1 MPPKRKSSQT
11 DGAGDGD
18 VQPRRSTRRRTST
31 AQARE
36 AAASESAAPQKQAK
50 KPAAVKKAA
59 PKAGRKGKQGDDNED
74 DADRQAAPPPA
85 GGEVGSKANGAK
97 AVKTPSKSAAAET
110 KPKDAK
116 DQGRQ
121 YWLMKAEPES
131 RIENGVDVRF
141 SIDDLAAKK
150 EPEPWDGMHSHS
162 LFPIRVHIQVHVRTD
177 RRSVT
182 GIRNFVGMDFST
194 RFEVVR

>member
-36 AAASESAAPQKQAK
+36 EVASESPVPRKDAK
-50 KPAAVKKAA
+50 KPAAAKKAA
-59 PKAGRKGKQGDDNED
+59 PKARRKEKEEEENED
-74 DADRQAAPPPA
+74 DVDRQPAPPA
-85 GGEVGSKANGAK
+85 GDKVGSRLNGDK
-97 AVKTPSKSAAAET
+97 AVKTPSKPTAAEAE
-110 KPKDAK
+110 PKDAK
-116 DQGRQ
+116 DPVRQ

-150 EPEPWDGMHSHS
+150 EPEPWDGMSCHSHNS
-162 LFPIRVHIQVHVRTD
+162 SPQH
-177 RRSVT
+177 
-182 GIRNFVGMDFST
+182 
-194 RFEVVR
+194 